1 MTMTIITI
9 TIILTCILPCEQDS
23 PGKKDYTQATHTLQ
37 VINIVTII
45 ILT

>member
-23 PGKKDYTQATHTLQ
+23 PDRKDYTQVTRTLQ
-37 VINIVTII
+37 VIHIVTII